1 MDDALLVAVVNG
13 VTDLAEELSEAAV
26 YYRSCVRD
34 HEASTGET
42 VRIVRV
48 VSGTPRSCTTPSLIG
63 KFLKHCG
70 LWQQPSWARL
80 ALRARRGL
88 CRVIAHTG
96 APFTCLRLPAPNG
109 GTSRQLPT

>member
-26 YYRSCVRD
+26 YYLLAYAVMRLRPARPSGSLGSCP
-34 HEASTGET
+34 
-42 VRIVRV
+42 
-48 VSGTPRSCTTPSLIG
+48 VSPSAVAHDPVLIG

-70 LWQQPSWARL
+70 LWQQPSRARH

-96 APFTCLRLPAPNG
+96 PPFRG
-109 GTSRQLPT
+109 Y

>member
-48 VSGTPRSCTTPSLIG
+48 VSGITLRGRARLIG
-63 KFLKHCG
+63 KSLKHCG
-70 LWQQPSWARL
+70 LWQQPS
-80 ALRARRGL
+80 RARRAL
-88 CRVIAHTG
+88 G
-96 APFTCLRLPAPNG
+96 AGAVCAE
-109 GTSRQLPT
+109 